1 MSGLLDSTRFKLRN
15 GAVADTKVLS
25 AARERELLLRYHTD
39 QDSAAMD
46 ELVSCHMP
54 IIVRTARKNAL
65 NPGVELNDLVQTAT
79 EGLLIA
85 INRWS
90 FNKSDAAGSR
100 AAQEDEDDGLTEA
113 ADPTAP
119 DQTAEDAPQHA
130 SRLVTYAMWWMRTL
144 LNDRVLEG
152 RGMVAR
158 TKNRKTRTAFFALS
172 KAKRAL
178 SLQTPLRGS
187 DVERIA
193 RHLGIDEHE
202 VREAM
207 YHAAGDVMLDE
218 PVGDGQTSRGEIFAD
233 SRAESEDSILDRIA
247 STNTWNA
254 VCAHLM
260 TLRPPDRFVV
270 ITRYLLDTKW
280 KLDHVSDVLKMSRER
295 IRQICE
301 GGLAEIRRA
310 IVESGVKD
318 TPARRAAA
326 VAVQEM
332 VRSIE
337 AAAISTEPLAMEAL
351 MQRYGVLIGPSRGVN
366 MHKTAPRA
374 ALPAP
379 AVSVPE
385 FVLERIPAGNPV
397 ASRPAMQRIAA

>member
-1 MSGLLDSTRFKLRN
+1 
-15 GAVADTKVLS
+15 
-25 AARERELLLRYHTD
+25 
-39 QDSAAMD
+39 MD
-46 ELVSCHMP
+46 ELVACHMP

-90 FNKSDAAGSR
+90 FNKSDAAGNR
-100 AAQEDEDDGLTEA
+100 AAQEDEDDGLGQA
-113 ADPTAP
+113 ADPSAP
-119 DQTAEDAPQHA
+119 DQTAEEAPQHA

-178 SLQTPLRGS
+178 SLQTPLRAS

-218 PVGDGQTSRGEIFAD
+218 PVGDGLTSRGEIFAD

-247 STNTWNA
+247 SANTWNA

-260 TLRPPDRFVV
+260 TLRPRDRFVV

-366 MHKTAPRA
+366 MHKAQQLAAPPRA

-379 AVSVPE
+379 PVPAAPPVCVPPVCVPPVCVPPVCVPE
-385 FVLERIPAGNPV
+385 FVLERIPAGHPV
-397 ASRPAMQRIAA
+397 ASRPALQRIAA

>member
-1 MSGLLDSTRFKLRN
+1 
-15 GAVADTKVLS
+15 
-25 AARERELLLRYHTD
+25 
-39 QDSAAMD
+39 MD
-46 ELVSCHMP
+46 ELVTSHMP

-90 FNKSDAAGSR
+90 FNKSDAAGNR
-100 AAQEDEDDGLTEA
+100 AAEEDEDDGIGSPPADAAGPDAIGPDAIGEA
-113 ADPTAP
+113 AP
-119 DQTAEDAPQHA
+119 EHA

-178 SLQTPLRGS
+178 NLQTPLRGS

-218 PVGDGQTSRGEIFAD
+218 PVGDGQTSRGESFAD
-233 SRAESEDSILDRIA
+233 SRAESEDSIVDRIA
-247 STNTWNA
+247 SENTWNA

-260 TLRPPDRFVV
+260 TLRPRDRFVV

-301 GGLAEIRRA
+301 GGLTEIRRA
-310 IVESGVKD
+310 IGESGVKD
-318 TPARRAAA
+318 TQARRAAA

-332 VRSIE
+332 VTSIE
-337 AAAISTEPLAMEAL
+337 AAAISSDPLAMEAL

-366 MHKTAPRA
+366 MHKALPRAAEARA

-379 AVSVPE
+379 PVPAAPPVCVPPVCIPSVSVPE
-385 FVLERIPAGNPV
+385 FVLERIPAGNLV
-397 ASRPAMQRIAA
+397 ASRPAVQRLAA

>member
-1 MSGLLDSTRFKLRN
+1 
-15 GAVADTKVLS
+15 
-25 AARERELLLRYHTD
+25 LLLRYHTD
-39 QDSAAMD
+39 QDRAAMD
-46 ELVSCHMP
+46 ELVTCHMP

-90 FNKSDAAGSR
+90 FNKSDAAGNR
-100 AAQEDEDDGLTEA
+100 AAQEDEDDGLTPP
-113 ADPTAP
+113 ADPS
-119 DQTAEDAPQHA
+119 AEPQHA

-233 SRAESEDSILDRIA
+233 SRAESEDDIIGRIA
-247 STNTWNA
+247 SANTWNA

-260 TLRPPDRFVV
+260 TLRPRDRFVV

-280 KLDHVSDVLKMSRER
+280 KLDRVSDVLKMSRER

-337 AAAISTEPLAMEAL
+337 VAAISTEPLAMEKL
-351 MQRYGVLIGPSRGVN
+351 MQHYGVLIGPSRGVN
-366 MHKTAPRA
+366 MHK

-379 AVSVPE
+379 SAPPVHSVPAIAE
-385 FVLERIPAGNPV
+385 FVLERIPAGHPV
-397 ASRPAMQRIAA
+397 ASRPVLQRIAA

>member
-1 MSGLLDSTRFKLRN
+1 M
-15 GAVADTKVLS
+15 
-25 AARERELLLRYHTD
+25 E
-39 QDSAAMD
+39 
-46 ELVSCHMP
+46 ELVSSHMP

-90 FNKSDAAGSR
+90 FNKSDAAGNR
-100 AAQEDEDDGLTEA
+100 AAQEDAAHQDAAHQDAAHQDAAQEGAAQEDGDDGVGA
-113 ADPTAP
+113 ADLTGP
-119 DQTAEDAPQHA
+119 DPICEDAPQHA

-218 PVGDGQTSRGEIFAD
+218 PVGDGQTSRGEILAD
-233 SRAESEDSILDRIA
+233 SRAESEDDIIDRIA
-247 STNTWNA
+247 SVNTWNA

-260 TLRPPDRFVV
+260 TLRPRDRFVV
-270 ITRYLLDTKW
+270 ITRFLLSTKW

-310 IVESGVKD
+310 LAESGVKD

-332 VRSIE
+332 VSSIE
-337 AAAISTEPLAMEAL
+337 AAAISTDPLAMEKL

-366 MHKTAPRA
+366 MHKTQPAAEAPA
-374 ALPAP
+374 ALPVPLAAP
-379 AVSVPE
+379 LAAPPASRAAPVPE
-385 FVLERIPAGNPV
+385 FVLERIPTGNLA